1 MGCVELQESAKEKD
15 EQLENLRRSL
25 ADLREKAE
33 MAEPLLRLGSPDTL
47 QSLVTKNVSV
57 LEKAHPCS
65 SVVRAYTRKPIWAV
79 RGATCGGKQSFT

>member
-1 MGCVELQESAKEKD
+1 MQESAKEKD

-57 LEKAHPCS
+57 LEGTNVSWSLFDAY
-65 SVVRAYTRKPIWAV
+65 VGRAV
-79 RGATCGGKQSFT
+79 GLL

>member
-1 MGCVELQESAKEKD
+1 MFHVVEAIGCVVLQVSVKEKD

-33 MAEPLLRLGSPDTL
+33 PLLRLGSPGTL

-57 LEKAHPCS
+57 LEGTHPSRS
-65 SVVRAYTRKPIWAV
+65 SMCVCW
-79 RGATCGGKQSFT
+79 GG

>member
-1 MGCVELQESAKEKD
+1 MFDVDEAIGCVVLQESVKEKD

-33 MAEPLLRLGSPDTL
+33 QAEPLLRLGSPGTL

-57 LEKAHPCS
+57 LEGTHPSRS
-65 SVVRAYTRKPIWAV
+65 SMCVCW
-79 RGATCGGKQSFT
+79 GG